1 MERTGP
7 EDGDLRNE
15 HVEEVLKEPSTGP
28 IQFFDEYL
36 LRALKILAAQKI
48 DTDGDSSSSSESH
61 SSGDP
66 GGDRC
71 SLLDDGTS
79 DSSESSS

>member
-36 LRALKILAAQKI
+36 LRALKMLAQKI

-66 GGDRC
+66 VDRC

-79 DSSESSS
+79 DSSESS